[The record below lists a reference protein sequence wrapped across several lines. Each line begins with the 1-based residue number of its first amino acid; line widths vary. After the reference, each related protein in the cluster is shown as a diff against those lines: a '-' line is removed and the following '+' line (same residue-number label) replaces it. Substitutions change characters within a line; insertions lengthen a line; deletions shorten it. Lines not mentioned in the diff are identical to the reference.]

1 MSKPLTVWITKKN
14 KQTNKKKLLKIFQ
27 FRIQQCVIHELPDVP
42 AGFRKSRGT
51 SDQIANICWI
61 IAKAREFQNNIY
73 ICFIDYATALTL
85 RITTNCGKF

>member
-1 MSKPLTVWITKKN
+1 M
-14 KQTNKKKLLKIFQ
+14 LKIFQ